1 MNYLEPEHCALHV
14 AKRLTKALREKRRW
28 IGLAVHPTCTNRE
41 DAEKMVK
48 GLEGELTQPNL
59 RLMDFMP
66 PAMRTAEQMK
76 AAELHT
82 PSEFGLAILRVDLK
96 AASALRSLLQE
107 EKAIDK
113 HQCMSL
119 TSSGKIRLVRQRLG
133 LPRPQRA
140 RK

>member
-1 MNYLEPEHCALHV
+1 MNYLEPEQRALHV

-28 IGLAVHPTCTNRE
+28 IGLAVHPACADRK
-41 DAEKMVK
+41 DAEEMVK
-48 GLEGELTQPNL
+48 RLWGKLTQPNL

-66 PAMRTAEQMK
+66 PALRAAEQMET
-76 AAELHT
+76 AELDT
-82 PSEFGLAILRVDLK
+82 PSELGLAILRVDLK
-96 AASALRSLLQE
+96 AASALRSLLQDE
-107 EKAIDK
+107 QAIDT

-133 LPRPQRA
+133 LPRPQRS